1 MDRTASQEMFKES
14 EAIVEKEKDKG
25 TIANKAA
32 VASFDVLQSRYPK
45 NNHLWNYWTKIA
57 NLNRNPPDNL
67 DQLLDIIKMSSKRNK
82 DHLAMSWSTAQL
94 NSGIQKLPRPTRSDY
109 NQK

>member
-1 MDRTASQEMFKES
+1 MFKES

-45 NNHLWNYWTKIA
+45 NNHL
-57 NLNRNPPDNL
+57 
-67 DQLLDIIKMSSKRNK
+67 
-82 DHLAMSWSTAQL
+82 
-94 NSGIQKLPRPTRSDY
+94 
-109 NQK
+109 